1 MVWAR
6 DYPSAAS
13 RSLGYVRSGHE
24 TTTPPANLAEARR
37 EWSGHDCSV
46 MNLGLSLVVLLGA
59 WTNRVSCRTT
69 TSHIATPFTEKY
81 AVKQPVVIDTDIGSD
96 YDDGVAVAFAISE
109 STYLDVKLIVTC
121 TDDTTARAKV
131 TAKLLTLFGRDDIPI
146 GIGVPNSNK
155 TDHTLFDWAMDFNLS
170 SYKGGVYVDGV
181 EKMAE
186 VITSSESVVD
196 IIAIGPM
203 TNFPLLLSKY
213 PAVVKNARVHAMAG
227 SIYKGYDNS
236 STPSAEYNVRLCPNC
251 MSELLHAGWDV
262 TITPLDTCGVATL
275 TPPLLE
281 ELLTSA
287 DAISL
292 GIANSLI
299 YFCISNPYMNC
310 RFKVTTPVLYDA
322 VATLLTLPNAKDFVV
337 FNELKLTISNEG
349 YTVINNKT
357 GVPTQVALYWQ
368 HMNDGLN
375 KFRTYLTESLS
386 GG

>member
-1 MVWAR
+1 M
-6 DYPSAAS
+6 SCK
-13 RSLGYVRSGHE
+13 
-24 TTTPPANLAEARR
+24 TTTR
-37 EWSGHDCSV
+37 
-46 MNLGLSLVVLLGA
+46 
-59 WTNRVSCRTT
+59 
-69 TSHIATPFTEKY
+69 HIATENY
-81 AVKQPVVIDTDIGSD
+81 AAKRPVVIDTDIGSD

-109 STYLDVKLIVTC
+109 SASAYLDVKLIVTC
-121 TDDTTARAKV
+121 TDDTTARAKI

-155 TDHTLFDWAMDFNLS
+155 TNHPLFDWAKDFNLS

-186 VITSSESVVD
+186 VILSSESMVD

-213 PAVVKNARVHAMAG
+213 PAVVKNARVRAMAG
-227 SIYKGYDNS
+227 SVYKGYDNS

-251 MSELLHAGWDV
+251 MSELLHAGWNV
-262 TITPLDTCGVATL
+262 TITPLDTCGVVTF
-275 TPPLLE
+275 TPPLME

-287 DAISL
+287 NAISL

-299 YFCISNPYMNC
+299 YFCISNPYIDC
-310 RFKVTTPVLYDA
+310 KFKVTTGTPVLYDT
-322 VATLLTLPNAKDFVV
+322 VATLLTLPNAKNFVI
-337 FNELKLTISNEG
+337 FKDLKLTISEEG
-349 YTVINNKT
+349 YTIINNKT

-368 HMNDGLN
+368 NTNDGLN

>member
-1 MVWAR
+1 M
-6 DYPSAAS
+6 
-13 RSLGYVRSGHE
+13 
-24 TTTPPANLAEARR
+24 
-37 EWSGHDCSV
+37 
-46 MNLGLSLVVLLGA
+46 VLLLAVWING
-59 WTNRVSCRTT
+59 VSCRTT
-69 TSHIATPFTEKY
+69 TRRIVTEKY
-81 AVKQPVVIDTDIGSD
+81 AVKQPVVIDTDIGSE
-96 YDDGVAVAFAISE
+96 YDDGVAIAFAISE

-131 TAKLLTLFGRDDIPI
+131 AAKLLTLFGRDDIPI

-155 TDHTLFDWAMDFNLS
+155 TRHALFDWAMDFNLS

-186 VITSSESVVD
+186 VIMSSESVVD

-213 PAVVKNARVHAMAG
+213 PAVVKNARVRAMAG
-227 SIYKGYDNS
+227 SIYKGYYNS
-236 STPSAEYNVRLCPNC
+236 STPSAEYNVKLCPNC

-262 TITPLDTCGVATL
+262 TITPLDTCGVVTL

-281 ELLTSA
+281 ELLASA

-299 YFCISNPYMNC
+299 YFCISNSYMNC
-310 RFKVTTPVLYDA
+310 TFKVPTPGPVLFDT
-322 VATLLTLPNAKDFVV
+322 VATLLTLLNAKNFVI
-337 FNELKLTISNEG
+337 FEELNLTISEEG

-368 HMNDGLN
+368 HMNEGLN
-375 KFRTYLTESLS
+375 KFRTYMTESLS